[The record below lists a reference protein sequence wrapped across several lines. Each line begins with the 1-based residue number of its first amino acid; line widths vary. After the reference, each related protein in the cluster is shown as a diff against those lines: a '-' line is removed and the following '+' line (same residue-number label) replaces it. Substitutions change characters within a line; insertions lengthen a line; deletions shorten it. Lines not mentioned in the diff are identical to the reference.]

1 MDSLISRERDVIS
14 ADHMRRHTGHLNV
27 TVEGVRIR
35 MPAESEEHAGF
46 WQWTGTS
53 LIEGVR

>member
-1 MDSLISRERDVIS
+1 MSV
-14 ADHMRRHTGHLNV
+14 DHMRRHTGHRNV

-46 WQWTGTS
+46 WQWTATS